1 VHSYILIRSLIKW
14 LPIRKGGSKN
24 PELWLSP
31 SGIVAQF
38 SPDYSVKKGMDI
50 KIDSLIPFD
59 TLRTDLEH
67 VFSVVEKNGTV
78 VLLKDNK
85 PVYIVLKYYAQ
96 AIEID
101 SAPEKEINYTL
112 QEAMKVILSEAE
124 DKTMHASKLEDE
136 IYDRR
141 LYLQKNGKKAQY
153 TQIRARC
160 GHYPDMFEALPG
172 NYIKLKG

>member
-1 VHSYILIRSLIKW
+1 
-14 LPIRKGGSKN
+14 
-24 PELWLSP
+24 
-31 SGIVAQF
+31 
-38 SPDYSVKKGMDI
+38 MDI

-67 VFSVVEKNGTV
+67 VFSVVEKNGKV

-85 PVYIVLKYYAQ
+85 PAYILMKYDTQ
-96 AIEID
+96 AVEYD
-101 SAPEKEINYTL
+101 TEPNKQVNYTL
-112 QEAMKVILSEAE
+112 QEAMKIVLSEAE
-124 DKTMHASKLEDE
+124 NKTMHASKLADE

-141 LYLQKNGKKAQY
+141 LYLQKNGNKAQY

-172 NYIKLKG
+172 NYIKLKEV